1 MYCDALDNLIG
12 KTVTVFLYK
21 ETKDTALKGTLLDVG
36 QDYIVISG
44 RYEGERNLIPMRAVT
59 NVMVPAE

>member
-1 MYCDALDNLIG
+1 MYCDVLDDLIG
-12 KTVTVFLYK
+12 KNVTVFLYK

-36 QDYIVISG
+36 EDYIVISG
-44 RYEGERNLIPMRAVT
+44 RFKGELNLIPIKAVT